1 MVILET
7 EITIYAD
14 RRNQVSLYAVQ
25 GEQNARTFI
34 FSIIEKSG
42 EIIPTSNATVVNK
55 MLDLTGYA
63 FMFHVIKHD
72 GKAVSTNGTIT
83 DAENG
88 VISVTLTSQMLET
101 EGEAECVIALT
112 KSKQEL
118 RIVGI
123 RLTIDSTNLSN

>member
-1 MVILET
+1 MET
-7 EITIYAD
+7 SVNVYAD

-55 MLDLTGYA
+55 MIDLTGYTIT
-63 FMFHVIKHD
+63 FYVIKPD
-72 GKAVSTNGTIT
+72 GETVSTSGTIT

-88 VISVTLTSQMLET
+88 VISVTLSTQMLNT
-101 EGEAECVIALT
+101 GGDAECVIALT
-112 KSKQEL
+112 KSGQEL

-123 RLTIDSTNLSN
+123 TLTIDSTNLTN